1 MEKFTTPR
9 VLIVG
14 AGAMGIVVGHNLSL
28 AKASVTYLVRPG
40 NVERLGRP
48 QMLYSYNDNTL
59 KAFDDY
65 DVITDHADIA
75 KGRFDYIITTLDGA
89 SMQSDDGVE
98 LTKAIGKAALGSD
111 IRVIQGALFFDS
123 RRWFQHVSGL
133 PGDQFTNGYL
143 CIHAY
148 PSRAVTLSLHGKTDP
163 ALLAKAD
170 LAYIDSMDNSLI
182 LSDSAPAVAK
192 GFAEVYNACGVSHC
206 GIVPEEGIAMMINTL
221 FAMFAGC
228 DLLGWPK
235 FSEIDPSD
243 DVWCLAIA
251 AMKEIQG
258 LSIYGEAGRAAVEAT
273 TEAGVLE
280 GNVAWEQQMLPLDLQ
295 EFNRFHHGGKVS
307 KQDHA
312 IRAACLAAGRAEGKD
327 MSALSELIRR
337 VESNVRS
344 TLAR

>member
-133 PGDQFTNGYL
+133 PGISSPTAISVFTL
-143 CIHAY
+143 TLHVPS
-148 PSRAVTLSLHGKTDP
+148 PSRSTGRQILPCSPRPIWLTL
-163 ALLAKAD
+163 
-170 LAYIDSMDNSLI
+170 
-182 LSDSAPAVAK
+182 
-192 GFAEVYNACGVSHC
+192 
-206 GIVPEEGIAMMINTL
+206 IAWIT
-221 FAMFAGC
+221 A
-228 DLLGWPK
+228 
-235 FSEIDPSD
+235 
-243 DVWCLAIA
+243 
-251 AMKEIQG
+251 
-258 LSIYGEAGRAAVEAT
+258 
-273 TEAGVLE
+273 
-280 GNVAWEQQMLPLDLQ
+280 
-295 EFNRFHHGGKVS
+295 
-307 KQDHA
+307 
-312 IRAACLAAGRAEGKD
+312 
-327 MSALSELIRR
+327 
-337 VESNVRS
+337 
-344 TLAR
+344 